1 MCRLC
6 PRIEARAQKYDL
18 PMDKPEQRCCR
29 AQFGDTYDKAND
41 HIFVDNDLRQYKS
54 RARGS
59 KLPRSRHGPGGL
71 LPAWNGL
78 GSTDPILRRSCV
90 RLIQNGLWHVKI
102 A

>member
-1 MCRLC
+1 MT
-6 PRIEARAQKYDL
+6 L
-18 PMDKPEQRCCR
+18 PMDKPEQRCFS
-29 AQFGDTYDKAND
+29 AQFGDTYDKAHD
-41 HIFVDNDLRQYKS
+41 RIFVDNDLRQYKS

-90 RLIQNGLWHVKI
+90 RLIQSGLLHVKL